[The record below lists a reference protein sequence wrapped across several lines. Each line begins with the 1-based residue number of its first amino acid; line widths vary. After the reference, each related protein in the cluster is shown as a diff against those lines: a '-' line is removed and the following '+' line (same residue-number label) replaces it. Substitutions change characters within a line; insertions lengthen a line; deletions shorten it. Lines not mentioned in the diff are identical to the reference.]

1 MTKFPKQNNL
11 IQEKIK
17 MLLAGLHVGQ
27 SILGK
32 TALTMAQGYRLLQ
45 VPLYVL
51 LGLSVADMPSFSA
64 EYVHSSPE

>member
-1 MTKFPKQNNL
+1 M
-11 IQEKIK
+11 I
-17 MLLAGLHVGQ
+17 LAGLHVGQ

-32 TALTMAQGYRLLQ
+32 TALTVAQGYRLLQ

-51 LGLSVADMPSFSA
+51 LGLSVAGMPSFSA

>member
-51 LGLSVADMPSFSA
+51 LGLSQSFKAGS
-64 EYVHSSPE
+64 HIKGLCG